1 MTAHAYKDNTAVQIN
16 KESVSAHQI
25 RSIQGKKTE
34 KARVPYIKYGMIAV
48 CVFAVLAAVVFFN
61 MQAAELASQ
70 NGRLKAELAELKDQE
85 QFLNAKKER
94 MYNLTYVE
102 DYAKNVLGM
111 VKLDKADINYVELS
125 LDERVSAAVPEQ
137 QNSELLGGIARTF
150 NIVLEYLN

>member
-1 MTAHAYKDNTAVQIN
+1 
-16 KESVSAHQI
+16 
-25 RSIQGKKTE
+25 
-34 KARVPYIKYGMIAV
+34 MIAV

-137 QNSELLGGIARTF
+137 HNSELLGGIARTF